1 MTSLQV
7 VKKEFMKQTVN
18 NCRYFKI
25 ILSAQFV
32 NLLLTVRLLTRQG
45 WLKASLPPTA
55 VNSLAKM
62 NGHQTLQTLALLII
76 MSGELCLNVTRHFIR
91 SRRTLT
97 SWKSLAANMESA
109 AAGLNQQG
117 HTELHKKTSSLCE
130 S

>member
-32 NLLLTVRLLTRQG
+32 NLLLLTRQG
-45 WLKASLPPTA
+45 WPKALLPPTA

-62 NGHQTLQTLALLII
+62 NGQQTLQTLALLII
-76 MSGELCLNVTRHFIR
+76 TSGELCLNVTRHFIR
-91 SRRTLT
+91 SRTTLT
-97 SWKSLAANMESA
+97 SRKSLAANMESA